1 MILQSGSCQFTH
13 SASEQF
19 FSQIQ
24 MASKGLHSYSSF
36 LHENRKELAILLLIG
51 AVAGAAYYFFHYSQ
65 PQEIIPLEE
74 RGVLDLQQITINDFQ
89 HERKSWKLIGN
100 RALVSEK
107 SNRMRIEKVKI
118 WVYAIDNSSDNF
130 SSENSSSV
138 NNSEQVAL
146 YITADQGLIE
156 KHDNRVTLS
165 GNVVLWREDG
175 SEAHTETAIYDAKK
189 EILTIPK
196 PVRMLGEGHTMLG
209 SGLTYD
215 VSKGILNLKEPVLV
229 RHDNNTVKNN

>member
-1 MILQSGSCQFTH
+1 MP
-13 SASEQF
+13 
-19 FSQIQ
+19 
-24 MASKGLHSYSSF
+24 SKGLHSYSSF
-36 LHENRKELAILLLIG
+36 LNENRKELAILLLIG

-118 WVYAIDNSSDNF
+118 WVYAIDNSSDNS
-130 SSENSSSV
+130 SSENSASV
-138 NNSEQVAL
+138 NNSSEQVDL

-229 RHDNNTVKNN
+229 RHDNNTVKSN

>member
-1 MILQSGSCQFTH
+1 
-13 SASEQF
+13 
-19 FSQIQ
+19 

-100 RALVSEK
+100 RAVVSEK

-118 WVYAIDNSSDNF
+118 WVYAVDNSSDNP
-130 SSENSSSV
+130 SLENSASV
-138 NNSEQVAL
+138 NNSSEQVAL

-229 RHDNNTVKNN
+229 RHDNNTVKSN

>member
-1 MILQSGSCQFTH
+1 MG
-13 SASEQF
+13 
-19 FSQIQ
+19 
-24 MASKGLHSYSSF
+24 SKGLHSYSSF
-36 LHENRKELAILLLIG
+36 LHENRKELAILFLIG

-107 SNRMRIEKVKI
+107 SNRMRIVKVKI
-118 WVYAIDNSSDNF
+118 WVYAVDNSSDN
-130 SSENSSSV
+130 SSSG
-138 NNSEQVAL
+138 NNPSEQVAL

-156 KHDNRVTLS
+156 KYDNRVTLS

-175 SEAHTETAIYDAKK
+175 TEAHTETAIYDAKK

-229 RHDNNTVKNN
+229 RHDNNTMKSN

>member
-1 MILQSGSCQFTH
+1 MG
-13 SASEQF
+13 
-19 FSQIQ
+19 
-24 MASKGLHSYSSF
+24 SKGLHSYSSF

-65 PQEIIPLEE
+65 PQEIIPLKE
-74 RGVLDLQQITINDFQ
+74 RGVLDLQQITINDYQ
-89 HERKSWKLIGN
+89 YERKSWKLMGN
-100 RALVSEK
+100 RAVVSEK

-118 WVYAIDNSSDNF
+118 WVYAVDNSSY
-130 SSENSSSV
+130 NSSSEYSASA
-138 NNSEQVAL
+138 NNSSEQVAL
-146 YITADQGLIE
+146 YITAEQGLLE

-175 SEAHTETAIYDAKK
+175 SEAHTETAIFDAKR

-215 VSKGILNLKEPVLV
+215 VSKDILNLKEPVLV
-229 RHDNNTVKNN
+229 RHDNNTVKSN

>member
-1 MILQSGSCQFTH
+1 
-13 SASEQF
+13 
-19 FSQIQ
+19 
-24 MASKGLHSYSSF
+24 MASQGLQSYSSF
-36 LHENRKELAILLLIG
+36 LLENRKELAILLLLG

-118 WVYAIDNSSDNF
+118 WVYAVDNTSDNNSSET
-130 SSENSSSV
+130 SVSV
-138 NNSEQVAL
+138 NNPSQQVAL

-196 PVRMLGEGHTMLG
+196 PVRMLAEGHTMLG

-229 RHDNNTVKNN
+229 RHDNNTVNSN

>member
-1 MILQSGSCQFTH
+1 
-13 SASEQF
+13 
-19 FSQIQ
+19 
-24 MASKGLHSYSSF
+24 MASQGLQSYSSF
-36 LHENRKELAILLLIG
+36 LLENRKELAILLLLG

-74 RGVLDLQQITINDFQ
+74 RGVLDLQQITINDYQ
-89 HERKSWKLIGN
+89 HEQKSWKLIGN
-100 RALVSEK
+100 RAVVSEK

-118 WVYAIDNSSDNF
+118 WVYAVDNSSDNY
-130 SSENSSSV
+130 SSETSVSV
-138 NNSEQVAL
+138 NNPSQQVAL
-146 YITADQGLIE
+146 YITSDQGLIE

-196 PVRMLGEGHTMLG
+196 PVRMLAEGHTMLG

-229 RHDNNTVKNN
+229 RHDNNTVNSN

>member
-1 MILQSGSCQFTH
+1 
-13 SASEQF
+13 
-19 FSQIQ
+19 
-24 MASKGLHSYSSF
+24 MASQGLQSYSSF
-36 LHENRKELAILLLIG
+36 LLENRKELAILLLLG

-74 RGVLDLQQITINDFQ
+74 RGVLDLQQITINDYQ
-89 HERKSWKLIGN
+89 HEQKSWKLIGN
-100 RALVSEK
+100 RAVVSEK

-118 WVYAIDNSSDNF
+118 WVYAVDKSSN
-130 SSENSSSV
+130 NSSSKTSVSV
-138 NNSEQVAL
+138 NNPSQQVAL

-229 RHDNNTVKNN
+229 RHDNNTVNSN

>member
-1 MILQSGSCQFTH
+1 
-13 SASEQF
+13 
-19 FSQIQ
+19 
-24 MASKGLHSYSSF
+24 MASQGLQSYSSF
-36 LHENRKELAILLLIG
+36 LLENRKELAILLLLG

-74 RGVLDLQQITINDFQ
+74 RGVLDLQQITINDYQ
-89 HERKSWKLIGN
+89 HEQKSWKLIGN
-100 RALVSEK
+100 RAVVSEK

-118 WVYAIDNSSDNF
+118 WVYAVDKSSDNSS
-130 SSENSSSV
+130 SETSVSV
-138 NNSEQVAL
+138 NNPSQQVAL

-196 PVRMLGEGHTMLG
+196 PVRMLGEDHTMLG

-229 RHDNNTVKNN
+229 RHDNNTVNSN

>member
-1 MILQSGSCQFTH
+1 
-13 SASEQF
+13 
-19 FSQIQ
+19 
-24 MASKGLHSYSSF
+24 MASQGLQSYSSF
-36 LHENRKELAILLLIG
+36 LLENRKELAILLLLG

-74 RGVLDLQQITINDFQ
+74 RGVLDLQQITINDYQ

-100 RALVSEK
+100 RAVVSEK

-118 WVYAIDNSSDNF
+118 WVYAVDNSSNNS
-130 SSENSSSV
+130 SSENSASV
-138 NNSEQVAL
+138 NNSSEQVAL

-229 RHDNNTVKNN
+229 RHDNNTVKSN

>member
-1 MILQSGSCQFTH
+1 
-13 SASEQF
+13 
-19 FSQIQ
+19 
-24 MASKGLHSYSSF
+24 MASQGLQSYSSF
-36 LHENRKELAILLLIG
+36 LLENRKELAILLLLG

-74 RGVLDLQQITINDFQ
+74 RGVLDLQQITINDYQ
-89 HERKSWKLIGN
+89 HEQKSWKLIGN
-100 RALVSEK
+100 RAVVSEK

-118 WVYAIDNSSDNF
+118 WVYAVDNSSN
-130 SSENSSSV
+130 NSSSETSISV
-138 NNSEQVAL
+138 NNPSQQVAL
-146 YITADQGLIE
+146 YITADHGLIE

-229 RHDNNTVKNN
+229 RHDNNTVNSN

>member
-1 MILQSGSCQFTH
+1 
-13 SASEQF
+13 
-19 FSQIQ
+19 

-118 WVYAIDNSSDNF
+118 WVYAVDNSSDNL
-130 SSENSSSV
+130 SSENSASV
-138 NNSEQVAL
+138 NNSSEQVAL

-229 RHDNNTVKNN
+229 RHDNNTVKSN

>member
-1 MILQSGSCQFTH
+1 
-13 SASEQF
+13 
-19 FSQIQ
+19 

-51 AVAGAAYYFFHYSQ
+51 AVAGSAYYFFHYSQ

-118 WVYAIDNSSDNF
+118 WVYAVDNSSDNL
-130 SSENSSSV
+130 SSENSASF
-138 NNSEQVAL
+138 NNSSEQVAL

-209 SGLTYD
+209 NGLTYD

-229 RHDNNTVKNN
+229 RHDNNTVKSN

>member
-1 MILQSGSCQFTH
+1 
-13 SASEQF
+13 
-19 FSQIQ
+19 
-24 MASKGLHSYSSF
+24 MASQGLQSYSSF
-36 LHENRKELAILLLIG
+36 LLENRKELAILLLLG

-74 RGVLDLQQITINDFQ
+74 RGVLDLQQITINDYQ
-89 HERKSWKLIGN
+89 HEQKSWKLIGN
-100 RALVSEK
+100 RAVVSEK
-107 SNRMRIEKVKI
+107 SNRMRIEIVEI
-118 WVYAIDNSSDNF
+118 WVYAVDNSSDNS
-130 SSENSSSV
+130 SSENSASV
-138 NNSEQVAL
+138 NNSSEQVAL

-156 KHDNRVTLS
+156 KHDNRLTLS

-196 PVRMLGEGHTMLG
+196 PVRMLAEGHTMLG

-229 RHDNNTVKNN
+229 RHDNNTVNSN

>member
-1 MILQSGSCQFTH
+1 
-13 SASEQF
+13 
-19 FSQIQ
+19 

-65 PQEIIPLEE
+65 PQEIMPLEE

-118 WVYAIDNSSDNF
+118 WVYAVDNSSDNPP
-130 SSENSSSV
+130 SENSASV
-138 NNSEQVAL
+138 NNSSEQVAL

-175 SEAHTETAIYDAKK
+175 SEAHTETAIYDAKE

-215 VSKGILNLKEPVLV
+215 VSKGILNLKKPVLV
-229 RHDNNTVKNN
+229 RYDNNTVKSN

>member
-1 MILQSGSCQFTH
+1 
-13 SASEQF
+13 
-19 FSQIQ
+19 

-100 RALVSEK
+100 RAVVSEK

-118 WVYAIDNSSDNF
+118 WVYAVDNSSDNL
-130 SSENSSSV
+130 SSENSASV
-138 NNSEQVAL
+138 NNSSEQVAL

-229 RHDNNTVKNN
+229 RHDNNTVNSN

>member
-1 MILQSGSCQFTH
+1 
-13 SASEQF
+13 
-19 FSQIQ
+19 

-74 RGVLDLQQITINDFQ
+74 RGVLDLQQITINDYQ
-89 HERKSWKLIGN
+89 HERKSWKLRGN
-100 RALVSEK
+100 RAVVSEK

-118 WVYAIDNSSDNF
+118 WVYAVDNSSDNN
-130 SSENSSSV
+130 SSETSVSV
-138 NNSEQVAL
+138 NNPSQQVAL

-229 RHDNNTVKNN
+229 RHDNNTVNSN

>member
-1 MILQSGSCQFTH
+1 
-13 SASEQF
+13 
-19 FSQIQ
+19 

-65 PQEIIPLEE
+65 PQKIIPLEE

-100 RALVSEK
+100 RAVVSEK

-118 WVYAIDNSSDNF
+118 WVYAVDNSSDNF
-130 SSENSSSV
+130 SSENSASV
-138 NNSEQVAL
+138 NNSSEQVAL

-196 PVRMLGEGHTMLG
+196 PVRMLREGHTMLG

-229 RHDNNTVKNN
+229 RHDNNTEKSN

>member
-1 MILQSGSCQFTH
+1 
-13 SASEQF
+13 
-19 FSQIQ
+19 

-74 RGVLDLQQITINDFQ
+74 RGVLDLQQITINDYQ

-100 RALVSEK
+100 RAVVSEK

-118 WVYAIDNSSDNF
+118 WVFSNDNSSDND
-130 SSENSSSV
+130 SSENSETVENSSV
-138 NNSEQVAL
+138 QLAL

-156 KHDNRVTLS
+156 KYDSRVTLS

-175 SEAHTETAIYDAKK
+175 SEAHTETAIFDAKK

-196 PVRMLGEGHTMLG
+196 PVKMLGEGHTMLG

-215 VSKGILNLKEPVLV
+215 VSEGILNLKEPVLV
-229 RHDNNTVKNN
+229 KHDNNTLKNN

>member
-1 MILQSGSCQFTH
+1 
-13 SASEQF
+13 
-19 FSQIQ
+19 

-74 RGVLDLQQITINDFQ
+74 RGVLDLQKITINDFQ

-100 RALVSEK
+100 RAVVSEK

-118 WVYAIDNSSDNF
+118 WVYAVDNSSDNL
-130 SSENSSSV
+130 SSENSASV
-138 NNSEQVAL
+138 NNSSEQVAL

-229 RHDNNTVKNN
+229 RHDNNTVKSN

>member
-1 MILQSGSCQFTH
+1 
-13 SASEQF
+13 
-19 FSQIQ
+19 
-24 MASKGLHSYSSF
+24 MAYKGLHSYSSF

-100 RALVSEK
+100 RAVVSEK

-118 WVYAIDNSSDNF
+118 WVYAVDNSSDNL
-130 SSENSSSV
+130 SSENSASV
-138 NNSEQVAL
+138 NNSSEQVAL

-229 RHDNNTVKNN
+229 RHDNNTVKSN

>member
-1 MILQSGSCQFTH
+1 
-13 SASEQF
+13 
-19 FSQIQ
+19 
-24 MASKGLHSYSSF
+24 MASKGLQSYSSF
-36 LHENRKELAILLLIG
+36 LLENRKELAILLLIG

-74 RGVLDLQQITINDFQ
+74 RGVLDLQQITINDYQ

-100 RALVSEK
+100 RAVVSEK

-118 WVYAIDNSSDNF
+118 WVYAVDNSSDNY
-130 SSENSSSV
+130 SSETSVSV
-138 NNSEQVAL
+138 NNPSQQVAL

-229 RHDNNTVKNN
+229 RHDNNTIKSN

>member
-1 MILQSGSCQFTH
+1 
-13 SASEQF
+13 
-19 FSQIQ
+19 

-118 WVYAIDNSSDNF
+118 WVYAVDNSSDNS
-130 SSENSSSV
+130 SSENSASV
-138 NNSEQVAL
+138 NNSSEQVAL

-196 PVRMLGEGHTMLG
+196 PVRMLGEGHTMFG

-215 VSKGILNLKEPVLV
+215 VSKGTLNLKEPELV
-229 RHDNNTVKNN
+229 RHDNNTLKRN

>member
-1 MILQSGSCQFTH
+1 
-13 SASEQF
+13 
-19 FSQIQ
+19 

-100 RALVSEK
+100 RAVVSEK

-118 WVYAIDNSSDNF
+118 WVYAVDNSSDNF
-130 SSENSSSV
+130 SSENSASV
-138 NNSEQVAL
+138 SISSEQVAL

-196 PVRMLGEGHTMLG
+196 PVRMLAEGHTMLG

-229 RHDNNTVKNN
+229 RHDNNTVKSN

>member
-1 MILQSGSCQFTH
+1 
-13 SASEQF
+13 
-19 FSQIQ
+19 

-36 LHENRKELAILLLIG
+36 LNENRKELAILLLIG

-74 RGVLDLQQITINDFQ
+74 KGVLDLQHITINDFQ
-89 HERKSWKLIGN
+89 HERKSWKLIGK
-100 RALVSEK
+100 RAVVSEK

-118 WVYAIDNSSDNF
+118 WVYAADNSSDNS
-130 SSENSSSV
+130 SSENSASV
-138 NNSEQVAL
+138 NNSSEQVAL

-165 GNVVLWREDG
+165 GNVVLWRDDG

-215 VSKGILNLKEPVLV
+215 VSKGILNLKEPELV
-229 RHDNNTVKNN
+229 RHDNNTVKSN

>member
-1 MILQSGSCQFTH
+1 
-13 SASEQF
+13 
-19 FSQIQ
+19 

-74 RGVLDLQQITINDFQ
+74 RGVLELQQITINDFQ

-118 WVYAIDNSSDNF
+118 WVYAVDNSSDNI
-130 SSENSSSV
+130 SSKNSDSV
-138 NNSEQVAL
+138 NISSEQVAL

-175 SEAHTETAIYDAKK
+175 SEAHTETAIYDSKK

-196 PVRMLGEGHTMLG
+196 PVRLLGEGHTMLG

-229 RHDNNTVKNN
+229 RHDNNTVKSN

>member
-1 MILQSGSCQFTH
+1 MCIRDS
-13 SASEQF
+13 
-19 FSQIQ
+19 
-24 MASKGLHSYSSF
+24 
-36 LHENRKELAILLLIG
+36 LLIG

-74 RGVLDLQQITINDFQ
+74 RGVLDLQQITINDYQ

-100 RALVSEK
+100 RAVVSEK

-118 WVYAIDNSSDNF
+118 WLYAADNSSENF
-130 SSENSSSV
+130 SENKALF
-138 NNSEQVAL
+138 NNPPIQAAL

-175 SEAHTETAIYDAKK
+175 LEAHTETAIYDAKK

-215 VSKGILNLKEPVLV
+215 VSRGILNLKEPVLV
-229 RHDNNTVKNN
+229 RHGNNAVKIN

>member
-1 MILQSGSCQFTH
+1 
-13 SASEQF
+13 
-19 FSQIQ
+19 

-118 WVYAIDNSSDNF
+118 WVYAVDNSSDNS
-130 SSENSSSV
+130 SSENSASV
-138 NNSEQVAL
+138 NNSSEQVAL

-209 SGLTYD
+209 SRLTYD

-229 RHDNNTVKNN
+229 RHDNNTVKSN

>member
-1 MILQSGSCQFTH
+1 
-13 SASEQF
+13 
-19 FSQIQ
+19 

-74 RGVLDLQQITINDFQ
+74 RGVLDLKQITINDFQ

-100 RALVSEK
+100 RAVVSEK

-118 WVYAIDNSSDNF
+118 WVYAIDNSSYNSF
-130 SSENSSSV
+130 SENSASV
-138 NNSEQVAL
+138 NNSFEQLAL

-196 PVRMLGEGHTMLG
+196 PVRMLREGHTMLG

-215 VSKGILNLKEPVLV
+215 VSKGILNLKKPVLV
-229 RHDNNTVKNN
+229 RHDNNTVKGN

>member
-1 MILQSGSCQFTH
+1 
-13 SASEQF
+13 
-19 FSQIQ
+19 

-36 LHENRKELAILLLIG
+36 LHENRKELALLLLIG

-118 WVYAIDNSSDNF
+118 WVYAVDNSSDNF
-130 SSENSSSV
+130 SSENSASV
-138 NNSEQVAL
+138 NNSSEQVAL

-229 RHDNNTVKNN
+229 RHDNNTVKSN

>member
-1 MILQSGSCQFTH
+1 
-13 SASEQF
+13 
-19 FSQIQ
+19 

-36 LHENRKELAILLLIG
+36 LHENRKELALLLLIG

-74 RGVLDLQQITINDFQ
+74 RGVLDLQHITINDFQ

-100 RALVSEK
+100 RAVVSEK

-118 WVYAIDNSSDNF
+118 WVYAVDNSSDNF
-130 SSENSSSV
+130 SSENSDSV
-138 NNSEQVAL
+138 NNSSEQVAL

-165 GNVVLWREDG
+165 GNVVLLREVG

>member
-1 MILQSGSCQFTH
+1 
-13 SASEQF
+13 
-19 FSQIQ
+19 
-24 MASKGLHSYSSF
+24 MASQGLQSYSSF
-36 LHENRKELAILLLIG
+36 LLENRKELAILLLLG

-74 RGVLDLQQITINDFQ
+74 RGVLDLQQITINDYQ

-100 RALVSEK
+100 RAVVSEK

-118 WVYAIDNSSDNF
+118 WVYAVDNSSDNS
-130 SSENSSSV
+130 SSETSVSV
-138 NNSEQVAL
+138 NNPSQQVAL

-196 PVRMLGEGHTMLG
+196 PVRMLAEGHTMLG

-229 RHDNNTVKNN
+229 RHDNDTVNSN

>member
-1 MILQSGSCQFTH
+1 
-13 SASEQF
+13 
-19 FSQIQ
+19 

-74 RGVLDLQQITINDFQ
+74 RGVLDLQQITINDYQ

-100 RALVSEK
+100 RAVVSEK

-118 WVYAIDNSSDNF
+118 WVYAVDNSSDNY
-130 SSENSSSV
+130 SSETSVSV
-138 NNSEQVAL
+138 NYPSQQVAL
-146 YITADQGLIE
+146 YITADQGFIE

-229 RHDNNTVKNN
+229 RHDNNTVKSN

>member
-1 MILQSGSCQFTH
+1 
-13 SASEQF
+13 
-19 FSQIQ
+19 
-24 MASKGLHSYSSF
+24 MASQGLQSYSSF
-36 LHENRKELAILLLIG
+36 LLENRKELAILLLLG

-74 RGVLDLQQITINDFQ
+74 RGVLDLQQITINDYQ
-89 HERKSWKLIGN
+89 HEQKSWKLIGN
-100 RALVSEK
+100 RAVVSEK

-118 WVYAIDNSSDNF
+118 WVYAVDKSSDNSS
-130 SSENSSSV
+130 SETSVSV
-138 NNSEQVAL
+138 NNPSQQVAL

-229 RHDNNTVKNN
+229 RHDNNTLKSN

>member
-1 MILQSGSCQFTH
+1 
-13 SASEQF
+13 
-19 FSQIQ
+19 

-100 RALVSEK
+100 RAFVSEK

-118 WVYAIDNSSDNF
+118 WVYAVDNSSDNN
-130 SSENSSSV
+130 SSETSVSV
-138 NNSEQVAL
+138 NNPSQQVAL

-229 RHDNNTVKNN
+229 RHDNNTVNSN

>member
-1 MILQSGSCQFTH
+1 
-13 SASEQF
+13 
-19 FSQIQ
+19 

-118 WVYAIDNSSDNF
+118 WVYAVDNSSDNL
-130 SSENSSSV
+130 SSENSASV
-138 NNSEQVAL
+138 NNSSEQVAL

-209 SGLTYD
+209 NGLTYD

-229 RHDNNTVKNN
+229 RHDNNTVKSN

>member
-1 MILQSGSCQFTH
+1 
-13 SASEQF
+13 
-19 FSQIQ
+19 
-24 MASKGLHSYSSF
+24 MASQGLQSYSSF
-36 LHENRKELAILLLIG
+36 LLENRKELAILLLLG

-74 RGVLDLQQITINDFQ
+74 RGVLELQQITINDYQ

-100 RALVSEK
+100 RAVVSEK

-118 WVYAIDNSSDNF
+118 WVYAVDKSSDNSS
-130 SSENSSSV
+130 SETSVSV
-138 NNSEQVAL
+138 NNPSQQVAL

-229 RHDNNTVKNN
+229 RHDNNTVNSN